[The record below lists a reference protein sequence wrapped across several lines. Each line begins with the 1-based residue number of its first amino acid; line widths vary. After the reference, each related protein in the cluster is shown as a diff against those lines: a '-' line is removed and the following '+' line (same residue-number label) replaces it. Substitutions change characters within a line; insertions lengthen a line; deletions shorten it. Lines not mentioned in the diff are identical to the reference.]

1 LNWDYQDLH
10 TMLGVTYVGG
20 YTNDAITP
28 RQAVSDYAP
37 VDLRVTYTM
46 PDSGALALVSGLT
59 LGAEIRNMFDEQ
71 PPYVNLAPSGNGSG
85 GYDATATNPIGRL
98 FALTL
103 NKTW

>member
-1 LNWDYQDLH
+1 
-10 TMLGVTYVGG
+10 VTY
-20 YTNDAITP
+20 A
-28 RQAVSDYAP
+28 
-37 VDLRVTYTM
+37 M

-59 LGAEIRNMFDEQ
+59 LGAEVRNMFDEQ